1 LTFFLTVPS
10 GIREAKCEV
19 KESELLSLFFIFHY
33 ILISTF
39 TYVLTKLVICYLFY
53 VSRAPMHLPCTL
65 KKQLHPLMIA
75 MVILFR
81 ENSHGKLKTKG
92 F

>member
-1 LTFFLTVPS
+1 VPEVTRTLFLLCV
-10 GIREAKCEV
+10 
-19 KESELLSLFFIFHY
+19 IFQY
-33 ILISTF
+33 ISIGTF
-39 TYVLTKLVICYLFY
+39 TYVLTKLVICYRFY

-65 KKQLHPLMIA
+65 KKQLHPLMIT